1 MSPHALLLPQ
11 GTHTV
16 SPSCFWGGR
25 SKPQLVSFGGFAVT
39 ALPRALFSEYGCAN
53 MGLSLIERAYHHGSR
68 LPPIERFGA
77 ICSPRR
83 ARAQRVQISPPVFH
97 RRWPAVCSVA
107 AFRTSRT
114 TLLRACFGLEHLVL
128 PAFGASGGVRNFSR
142 SRRFF
147 SPLLPL
153 ANFLLCKCSR
163 LFFFSRDECRNVML
177 LYSYSFFRFRD
188 FCEIAIF

>member
-1 MSPHALLLPQ
+1 MRHRSVVHTPLLRLAL
-11 GTHTV
+11 
-16 SPSCFWGGR
+16 
-25 SKPQLVSFGGFAVT
+25 

-83 ARAQRVQISPPVFH
+83 ARAQQVQISPPVFH

-114 TLLRACFGLEHLVL
+114 TLPWACFGLEHLVL

-163 LFFFSRDECRNVML
+163 LFFSLATRAKVPQLYFTNWFLFEIKSGHCFTL
-177 LYSYSFFRFRD
+177 LKCLICALKTF
-188 FCEIAIF
+188 